1 MLLHS
6 TQSKPS
12 KRKLSSLKEEDGDHH
27 RHQMML
33 MNQTSSFTAPPSPFH
48 VLHIQELEE
57 EEDEENMHHSHIRH
71 IHQSHIR
78 YRPDQDQDQ
87 EHEHEHEHEQAQ
99 AQEDHIFG
107 FFGKKTNVCTNNSF
121 EEDIIHGNLNLFSD
135 DLYSCRDDSGA

>member
-57 EEDEENMHHSHIRH
+57 EAEEEEENMHHSHIRH
-71 IHQSHIR
+71 IHQSHSR
-78 YRPDQDQDQ
+78 HRPDQDQ
-87 EHEHEHEHEQAQ
+87 EQAQ

-107 FFGKKTNVCTNNSF
+107 FFGKKTKVCTNNSF

-135 DLYSCRDDSGA
+135 DLYSFRDESGA